1 MNRLLLFVIS
11 LLLPLIASAEA
22 VEINNL
28 FYNINSS
35 TYTAEFTYCLGTP
48 YPTSVVIPSTIN
60 YNSQD
65 YTVNAIGQN
74 AFGYTPNLT
83 SVTIPESVTSI
94 GQGAFSGCTV
104 LTSITIPNNVTTIG
118 YHAFE
123 KCSGLTS
130 ITLPNSV
137 TTIGSEAFYGCTG
150 LTSITI
156 PNSVTSIG
164 SAAFRE
170 CTGLTSITVG
180 AGNTIYDSRDNCN
193 AIIEKSTK
201 KLIAGCKTTIIPNT
215 VEMIDAGAF
224 SGQTGLTSITIPES
238 VTSITNNPF
247 TECSGLSTITVASGN
262 PNYYSCEGSNNYNA
276 IIHKSSKTLITGCKN
291 TVIPNEVTSIG
302 YQAFYGCTGLTSI
315 TIPDNV
321 TNIGT
326 GAFLDCSS
334 LTSVTIPS
342 NVTAIGIYAFGCSNL
357 TSVTVKRSE
366 PIFLNDDTFTNRAA
380 ATLYVPTGSKT
391 AYEEANH
398 WGDFSKIYMV
408 CSGLTI
414 EPIDAVTYDGT
425 PKEPTIT
432 VKDGTTPLTKGLDYD
447 VSYAD
452 NIYAGTATVTVT
464 GSKDYYGTKTANF
477 AIDPKALADGMVT
490 LSASSFTYNGSN
502 QKPTV
507 TVKDGTTSL
516 IENTDFTLTN
526 AGGTAKGNY
535 DITVTGKGNYS
546 GTITKQFAINP
557 KALTD
562 AMVTLSANSFT
573 YNGGNQ
579 KPTVTVK
586 DGTTTLTENTDY
598 TLTNAGGTAVG
609 SYDVKVEGK
618 GNYSGTITKQFTI
631 NPKALTD
638 AMVTLSAS
646 SFTYNGTNQKPTV
659 TVKDGTTSLIENT
672 DYTLT
677 NAGGTAVGSYDVKV
691 EGKGNYSGTIT
702 KQFAINPKALTD
714 AMVTLSAN
722 SFTYNGDN
730 QKPTVTVKDG
740 TNSLIE
746 NTDYTLTNAG
756 GTAKGNYDI
765 TVTGKGNYSGTITK
779 QFTINP
785 KALTDAMV
793 TLSASSFTYNGTNQ
807 KPTVTVKDGTT
818 SLIENTDYTLTN
830 AGGTAVG
837 SYDVKVEG
845 KGNYSGTITKQF
857 TINPKALTDAMVTLS
872 ASSFTYNGTNQK
884 PTVTV
889 KDGTT
894 SLIENT
900 DYTLTNAGGTDVGS
914 YDVKVTGKGNYSG
927 TITKQFTIDK
937 APLTITAQSYTIKQG
952 EALPTFTAT
961 YSGFQNGETSTVL
974 TKQPTI
980 SCSANA
986 DSELGDYDITVSGA
1000 QADNYDISYVNGKL
1014 TIAAGQYKIIY
1025 KVNGVIYK
1033 TISYDY
1039 GDAITPEPAPVRE
1052 GFTFSGWSEIPAT
1065 MPAKDVTVTGSFII
1079 NKYKLTYM
1087 VDDEVYKSMKVKYG
1101 APITPEAE
1109 PVKEG
1114 YTFSGWSEIPERMPA
1129 RNVIVYGTFTSA
1141 TGFGETF
1148 MSVEEED
1155 VYYDL
1160 HGLPVERPGKG
1171 IYIKNGQK
1179 VLIK

>member
-11 LLLPLIASAEA
+11 LLLPIIASAEKVLIGGIYYNLTA
-22 VEINNL
+22 VGE
-28 FYNINSS
+28 
-35 TYTAEFTYCLGTP
+35 TYTAEVTFDMSNP
-48 YPTSVVIPSTIN
+48 YTDEVIIPSFIN
-60 YNSQD
+60 YYGND
-65 YTVNAIGQN
+65 YTVNAIGQD
-74 AFGYTPNLT
+74 AF
-83 SVTIPESVTSI
+83 
-94 GQGAFSGCTV
+94 AD
-104 LTSITIPNNVTTIG
+104 
-118 YHAFE
+118 
-123 KCSGLTS
+123 CSD
-130 ITLPNSV
+130 
-137 TTIGSEAFYGCTG
+137 

-164 SAAFRE
+164 LRAFQSCSKLNSITIPNSVTSIGSKAFYG

-677 NAGGTAVGSYDVKV
+677 NAGGT
-691 EGKGNYSGTIT
+691 
-702 KQFAINPKALTD
+702 
-714 AMVTLSAN
+714 
-722 SFTYNGDN
+722 
-730 QKPTVTVKDG
+730 
-740 TNSLIE
+740 
-746 NTDYTLTNAG
+746 
-756 GTAKGNYDI
+756 
-765 TVTGKGNYSGTITK
+765 
-779 QFTINP
+779 
-785 KALTDAMV
+785 
-793 TLSASSFTYNGTNQ
+793 
-807 KPTVTVKDGTT
+807 
-818 SLIENTDYTLTN
+818 
-830 AGGTAVG
+830 
-837 SYDVKVEG
+837 
-845 KGNYSGTITKQF
+845 
-857 TINPKALTDAMVTLS
+857 
-872 ASSFTYNGTNQK
+872 
-884 PTVTV
+884 
-889 KDGTT
+889 
-894 SLIENT
+894 
-900 DYTLTNAGGTDVGS
+900 DVGS

>member
-83 SVTIPESVTSI
+83 SVTIPESVTII

-118 YHAFE
+118 EHAF
-123 KCSGLTS
+123 KGCSGLTS

-137 TTIGSEAFYGCTG
+137 TT
-150 LTSITI
+150 
-156 PNSVTSIG
+156 IG

-262 PNYYSCEGSNNYNA
+262 PKYYSCEGSNNYNA
-276 IIHKSSKTLITGCKN
+276 IIETSSKRLITGCKN

-321 TNIGT
+321 TSIGT

-342 NVTAIGIYAFGCSNL
+342 NVTSIGIYAFGCSNL

-366 PIFLNDDTFTNRAA
+366 PIFLNDDTFTNRTN

-425 PKEPTIT
+425 PQTPTIT
-432 VKDGTTPLTKGLDYD
+432 VKDGTTPLTKGDDYD
-447 VSYAD
+447 VSYED

-502 QKPTV
+502 QKPTITVKDGTTSLIENTDYTLTNAGGTAKGNYDITVTGKDNYSGTITKQFAINPKALTDAMVTLSASSFTYNGSNQKPTV

-526 AGGTAKGNY
+526 AGGTDVGSY
-535 DITVTGKGNYS
+535 DVKVTGKGNYS

-562 AMVTLSANSFT
+562 AMVTLSASSFT

-586 DGTTTLTENTDY
+586 DGTTT
-598 TLTNAGGTAVG
+598 
-609 SYDVKVEGK
+609 
-618 GNYSGTITKQFTI
+618 
-631 NPKALTD
+631 
-638 AMVTLSAS
+638 
-646 SFTYNGTNQKPTV
+646 
-659 TVKDGTTSLIENT
+659 
-672 DYTLT
+672 
-677 NAGGTAVGSYDVKV
+677 
-691 EGKGNYSGTIT
+691 
-702 KQFAINPKALTD
+702 
-714 AMVTLSAN
+714 
-722 SFTYNGDN
+722 
-730 QKPTVTVKDG
+730 
-740 TNSLIE
+740 
-746 NTDYTLTNAG
+746 
-756 GTAKGNYDI
+756 
-765 TVTGKGNYSGTITK
+765 
-779 QFTINP
+779 
-785 KALTDAMV
+785 
-793 TLSASSFTYNGTNQ
+793 
-807 KPTVTVKDGTT
+807 
-818 SLIENTDYTLTN
+818 LIENTDYTLTN

-857 TINPKALTDAMVTLS
+857 TITASSGGLTVTLS
-872 ASSFTYNGTNQK
+872 PTNYTYDGIAKT
-884 PTVTV
+884 PAVTV
-889 KDGTT
+889 KSGTT
-894 SLIENT
+894 TLNASN
-900 DYTLTNAGGTDVGS
+900 DYTVSYSDNTNAGTATVS
-914 YDVKVTGKGNYSG
+914 VTGKGNYNGSFG
-927 TITKQFTIDK
+927 SATFTIDK

-1014 TIAAGQYKIIY
+1014 TIAAGQYMIIY

-1129 RNVIVYGTFTSA
+1129 RNVVVYGTFTSA

>member
-22 VEINNL
+22 VEIGKY
-28 FYNINSS
+28 FYNINSETS
-35 TYTAEFTYCLGTP
+35 TAEVTNYYSDYSSSEP
-48 YPTSVVIPSTIN
+48 VNIPSTIE
-60 YNSQD
+60 YNGHR
-65 YTVNAIGQN
+65 YTVNAIGQ
-74 AFGYTPNLT
+74 
-83 SVTIPESVTSI
+83 
-94 GQGAFSGCTV
+94 
-104 LTSITIPNNVTTIG
+104 
-118 YHAFE
+118 HAFD
-123 KCSGLTS
+123 
-130 ITLPNSV
+130 
-137 TTIGSEAFYGCTG
+137 GCTG

-156 PNSVTSIG
+156 PNSVITIG
-164 SAAFRE
+164 EHAFSD
-170 CTGLTSITVG
+170 CTGLTSITIPKSVTSIDRNVFCG
-180 AGNTIYDSRDNCN
+180 CTTLESISVASENTKYDSRNSCN
-193 AIIEKSTK
+193 AIIETSTN
-201 KLIAGCKTTIIPNT
+201 KLITGCRNTVIPNT
-215 VEMIDAGAF
+215 VTEICDSAF
-224 SGQTGLTSITIPES
+224 YGQTGLTSITIPGSVTTIGYQAFDGCSGLTYINIPNS
-238 VTSITNNPF
+238 VTSITRNPF
-247 TECSGLSTITVASGN
+247 AECSGLSKITVASGN
-262 PNYYSCEGSNNYNA
+262 PNYYPCEGSNNYNA
-276 IIHKSSKTLITGCKN
+276 IIETSSKRLITGCKN

-321 TNIGT
+321 TSIGT

-342 NVTAIGIYAFGCSNL
+342 NVTSIGIYAFGCSNL

-366 PIFLNDDTFTNRAA
+366 PIFLYDDTFTNRAA

-425 PKEPTIT
+425 PQTPTIT
-432 VKDGTTPLTKGLDYD
+432 VKDGTTPLTKGDDYD
-447 VSYAD
+447 VSYED

-526 AGGTAKGNY
+526 AGGTA
-535 DITVTGKGNYS
+535 
-546 GTITKQFAINP
+546 
-557 KALTD
+557 
-562 AMVTLSANSFT
+562 
-573 YNGGNQ
+573 
-579 KPTVTVK
+579 
-586 DGTTTLTENTDY
+586 
-598 TLTNAGGTAVG
+598 VG

-631 NPKALTD
+631 TASSGGLT
-638 AMVTLSAS
+638 VTLSPTNY
-646 SFTYNGTNQKPTV
+646 TYDGIAKTPAV
-659 TVKDGTTSLIENT
+659 TVKSGTTTLNASN
-672 DYTLT
+672 DYTVSYSDNT
-677 NAGGTAVGSYDVKV
+677 NAGTA
-691 EGKGNYSGTIT
+691 
-702 KQFAINPKALTD
+702 
-714 AMVTLSAN
+714 
-722 SFTYNGDN
+722 
-730 QKPTVTVKDG
+730 TV
-740 TNSLIE
+740 S
-746 NTDYTLTNAG
+746 
-756 GTAKGNYDI
+756 
-765 TVTGKGNYSGTITK
+765 VTGKGNYNGSFG
-779 QFTINP
+779 
-785 KALTDAMV
+785 
-793 TLSASSFTYNGTNQ
+793 SAT
-807 KPTVTVKDGTT
+807 
-818 SLIENTDYTLTN
+818 
-830 AGGTAVG
+830 
-837 SYDVKVEG
+837 
-845 KGNYSGTITKQF
+845 
-857 TINPKALTDAMVTLS
+857 
-872 ASSFTYNGTNQK
+872 
-884 PTVTV
+884 
-889 KDGTT
+889 
-894 SLIENT
+894 
-900 DYTLTNAGGTDVGS
+900 
-914 YDVKVTGKGNYSG
+914 
-927 TITKQFTIDK
+927 FTIDK

-1014 TIAAGQYKIIY
+1014 TIAAGQYMIIY

-1129 RNVIVYGTFTSA
+1129 RNVVVYGTFTSA

-1160 HGLPVERPGKG
+1160 HGLPVEKPGKG

>member
-11 LLLPLIASAEA
+11 LLLPLIASAA
-22 VEINNL
+22 DPVGIGN
-28 FYNINSS
+28 FYYIINSG
-35 TYTAEFTYCLGTP
+35 TYTAEVTYYSEHSYSGD
-48 YPTSVVIPSTIN
+48 VIIPSTIN
-60 YNSQD
+60 YNSHD
-65 YTVNAIGQN
+65 YTVYAIGSN
-74 AFGYTPNLT
+74 AFAYSPNIT
-83 SVTIPESVTSI
+83 SITIPNSVTTI
-94 GQGAFSGCTV
+94 GQGAFSGCRN
-104 LTSITIPNNVTTIG
+104 LTSITIEGETMTTIG

-193 AIIEKSTK
+193 AIIEKSTN
-201 KLIAGCKTTIIPNT
+201 KLIAGCKKTTIIPNT

-262 PNYYSCEGSNNYNA
+262 PKYYSCEGSNNYNA
-276 IIHKSSKTLITGCKN
+276 IIETSSKRLITGCKN

-321 TNIGT
+321 TSIGT
-326 GAFLDCSS
+326 GAFLECSS

-342 NVTAIGIYAFGCSNL
+342 NVTAIGIYAFDECSSL
-357 TSVTVKRSE
+357 TSVTVEIST
-366 PIFLNDDTFTNRAA
+366 PLIITANTFTNRAN

-391 AYEEANH
+391 AYEEATY
-398 WGDFSKIYMV
+398 WKDFKEIYMV
-408 CSGLTI
+408 SSGLTI

-432 VKDGTTPLTKGLDYD
+432 VKDGTTQLTENQHYTVRYD
-447 VSYAD
+447 CNV
-452 NIYAGTATVTVT
+452 NAGTATVTVT
-464 GSKDYYGTKTANF
+464 GKGNYSGTKTASF
-477 AIDPKALADGMVT
+477 AIDPKALADAMVT

-502 QKPTV
+502 QKPTI

-516 IENTDFTLTN
+516 TENTDYTLTN

-562 AMVTLSANSFT
+562 AMVTLSA
-573 YNGGNQ
+573 
-579 KPTVTVK
+579 
-586 DGTTTLTENTDY
+586 
-598 TLTNAGGTAVG
+598 
-609 SYDVKVEGK
+609 
-618 GNYSGTITKQFTI
+618 
-631 NPKALTD
+631 
-638 AMVTLSAS
+638 S
-646 SFTYNGTNQKPTV
+646 SFTYNGSNQKPTV

-672 DYTLT
+672 D
-677 NAGGTAVGSYDVKV
+677 
-691 EGKGNYSGTIT
+691 
-702 KQFAINPKALTD
+702 F
-714 AMVTLSAN
+714 
-722 SFTYNGDN
+722 
-730 QKPTVTVKDG
+730 
-740 TNSLIE
+740 
-746 NTDYTLTNAG
+746 TLTNAG

-857 TINPKALTDAMVTLS
+857 TITASSGGLTVTLS
-872 ASSFTYNGTNQK
+872 PTNYTYDGIAKT
-884 PTVTV
+884 PAVTV
-889 KDGTT
+889 KSGTT
-894 SLIENT
+894 TLNASN
-900 DYTLTNAGGTDVGS
+900 DYTVSYSDNTNAGTATVS
-914 YDVKVTGKGNYSG
+914 VPGKGNYNGSFG
-927 TITKQFTIDK
+927 SATFTIDK

-1014 TIAAGQYKIIY
+1014 TIAAGQYMIIY

-1148 MSVEEED
+1148 TSAEEED

>member
-1 MNRLLLFVIS
+1 
-11 LLLPLIASAEA
+11 
-22 VEINNL
+22 
-28 FYNINSS
+28 
-35 TYTAEFTYCLGTP
+35 
-48 YPTSVVIPSTIN
+48 
-60 YNSQD
+60 
-65 YTVNAIGQN
+65 
-74 AFGYTPNLT
+74 
-83 SVTIPESVTSI
+83 
-94 GQGAFSGCTV
+94 
-104 LTSITIPNNVTTIG
+104 
-118 YHAFE
+118 
-123 KCSGLTS
+123 
-130 ITLPNSV
+130 
-137 TTIGSEAFYGCTG
+137 
-150 LTSITI
+150 
-156 PNSVTSIG
+156 
-164 SAAFRE
+164 
-170 CTGLTSITVG
+170 
-180 AGNTIYDSRDNCN
+180 
-193 AIIEKSTK
+193 
-201 KLIAGCKTTIIPNT
+201 
-215 VEMIDAGAF
+215 
-224 SGQTGLTSITIPES
+224 
-238 VTSITNNPF
+238 
-247 TECSGLSTITVASGN
+247 
-262 PNYYSCEGSNNYNA
+262 
-276 IIHKSSKTLITGCKN
+276 
-291 TVIPNEVTSIG
+291 
-302 YQAFYGCTGLTSI
+302 
-315 TIPDNV
+315 
-321 TNIGT
+321 
-326 GAFLDCSS
+326 
-334 LTSVTIPS
+334 
-342 NVTAIGIYAFGCSNL
+342 
-357 TSVTVKRSE
+357 
-366 PIFLNDDTFTNRAA
+366 
-380 ATLYVPTGSKT
+380 
-391 AYEEANH
+391 
-398 WGDFSKIYMV
+398 MV
-408 CSGLTI
+408 SSGLTI

-432 VKDGTTPLTKGLDYD
+432 VKDGTTQLTENQHYTVRYD
-447 VSYAD
+447 CNV
-452 NIYAGTATVTVT
+452 NAGTATVTVT
-464 GSKDYYGTKTANF
+464 GKGNYSGTKTASF
-477 AIDPKALADGMVT
+477 AIDPKALADAMVTLSASSFTYNGSNQKPTITVKDGTTSLTENTDYTLTNAGGTAKGNYDITVTGKGNYSGTITKQFAINPKALTDAMVT

-535 DITVTGKGNYS
+535 DITVT
-546 GTITKQFAINP
+546 
-557 KALTD
+557 
-562 AMVTLSANSFT
+562 
-573 YNGGNQ
+573 
-579 KPTVTVK
+579 
-586 DGTTTLTENTDY
+586 
-598 TLTNAGGTAVG
+598 
-609 SYDVKVEGK
+609 
-618 GNYSGTITKQFTI
+618 
-631 NPKALTD
+631 
-638 AMVTLSAS
+638 
-646 SFTYNGTNQKPTV
+646 
-659 TVKDGTTSLIENT
+659 
-672 DYTLT
+672 
-677 NAGGTAVGSYDVKV
+677 
-691 EGKGNYSGTIT
+691 GKGNYSGTIT

-900 DYTLTNAGGTDVGS
+900 DYTLTNAGGTAVGS
-914 YDVKVTGKGNYSG
+914 YDVKVEGKGNYSG
-927 TITKQFTIDK
+927 TITKQFTITASSGGLTVTLSPTNYTYDGIAKTPAVTVKSGTTTLNASNDYTVSYSDNTNAGTATVSVTGKGNYNGSFGSATFTIDK

-1014 TIAAGQYKIIY
+1014 TIAAGQYMIIY

-1148 MSVEEED
+1148 TSAEEED